1 MKAINMLLGELRR
14 NEILNDSKEVFSYN
28 GITLE
33 ESFVAFQKRLH
44 RLYEDALVEIPLLNQ
59 DTKDGFANI
68 IDKYRESQTYF
79 NAPDESV
86 LESMNREIEAGNT
99 NTSLK
104 KERDFVKMICEC
116 VYLQKYYLN
125 EFAVAIGY
133 MQKEQEQPQ
142 SMQSQSI
149 QLQLMQPQLD
159 GNENVSSNNDTNQEW
174 VYGYKGITSAFKW
187 GRNKVAEFLKDSFY
201 GEAIVK
207 EGRKIAVNV
216 PKARELMQKKEQERK
231 NPKRRR
237 C

>member
-1 MKAINMLLGELRR
+1 MEAIKALLGELRR
-14 NEILNDSKEVFSYN
+14 CEIHNDYKDVFSYN

-33 ESFVAFQKRLH
+33 ESSVAFQKRLH
-44 RLYEDALVEIPLLNQ
+44 RLYEDSLVEIPLLSQ
-59 DTKDGFANI
+59 DAKDGFANT

-79 NAPDESV
+79 DVPDESV

-99 NTSLK
+99 NVSLK

-116 VYLQKYYLN
+116 VSLQKYYLN
-125 EFAVAIGY
+125 EFAAAIGY
-133 MQKEQEQPQ
+133 TPTEQESEQP
-142 SMQSQSI
+142 SI
-149 QLQLMQPQLD
+149 IVDDEPIAD
-159 GNENVSSNNDTNQEW
+159 EDVNQEW
-174 VYGYKGITSAFKW
+174 VYGYKGIMSAFKW
-187 GRNKVAEFLKDSFY
+187 GRNKVAGFLKDSY
-201 GEAIVK
+201 YEEAIVK